1 MEWINRLPCN
11 EIYWGV
17 IPSINLVDAIN
28 KMIQTLP
35 KKRTRPDWLKI
46 KLTTTGKFLET
57 QKLIRE
63 NNLNTV
69 CEEAR
74 CPNIYEC
81 WGRQTA
87 TIMILGDTCTRS
99 CGFCSVKTGKPLD
112 IDTLEPV
119 RTGHTVKAMNLRHV
133 VITSVDRDDLK
144 NDYGADIWAETI
156 QQIRIQAPNYSIEVL
171 TPDFRNYAPA
181 YKKVFQAAPDIFSHN
196 VECVRRISKAVR
208 PQSDWNRSLSILKA
222 SVEWGLKTKTGMMV
236 GLGETD
242 SEVLVT
248 MQESADLGIS
258 IFNIGQYL
266 QPTLNHLPVQRFVH
280 PDIFKM
286 YKEKGLGMGFAVV
299 ESGPLVRSSYHA
311 GEQVRQ
317 LESVNN

>member
-1 MEWINRLPCN
+1 MLAQAPIN
-11 EIYWGV
+11 
-17 IPSINLVDAIN
+17 
-28 KMIQTLP
+28 
-35 KKRTRPDWLKI
+35 KRTRPDWLKI
-46 KLTTTGKFLET
+46 KLSTSGKFLET

-63 NNLNTV
+63 NNLHTV

-99 CGFCSVKTGKPLD
+99 CGFCSVKTGKPVATD
-112 IDTLEPV
+112 AMEPI
-119 RTGHTVKAMNLRHV
+119 RTGHTVNAMNLRHV
-133 VITSVDRDDLK
+133 VITSVDRDDIK
-144 NDYGADIWAETI
+144 NDYGAEIWAETI
-156 QQIRIQAPNYSIEVL
+156 EQIRIQAPECTIEVL

-181 YKKVFQAAPDIFSHN
+181 FEKVFKAEPDIFSHN
-196 VECVRRISKAVR
+196 IECVERISSQVR
-208 PQSDWNRSLSILKA
+208 PQSDWNRSLSILRS

-242 SEVLVT
+242 SEVLET
-248 MQESADLGIS
+248 MLESADLGID

-286 YKEKGLGMGFAVV
+286 YKERGLEMGFRVV

-311 GEQVRQ
+311 DEQAKR
-317 LESVNN
+317 LEIANN